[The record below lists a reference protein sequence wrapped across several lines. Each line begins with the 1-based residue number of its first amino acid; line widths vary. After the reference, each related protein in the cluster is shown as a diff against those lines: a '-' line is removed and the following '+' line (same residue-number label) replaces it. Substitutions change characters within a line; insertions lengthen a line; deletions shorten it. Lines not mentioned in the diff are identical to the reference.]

1 MARIN
6 FEERIFKD
14 QGFQDLMIAVQSR
27 IMAKGIVVE
36 LFQLAQEF
44 WFPNCLPIPMDRFK
58 AAGLPEI
65 LYAPGGLA
73 ELRDGGVYV
82 RGSKDAFAWLFQKSA
97 AGSAP
102 KKPRK
107 SKRTITGVSTRTVS
121 KSDVNES
128 ERLESSLL
136 SSPYS
141 SLSSPSSLLNTPS
154 SSSLDSLSGVASLAP
169 DEPLSAITKT
179 WRAYKT
185 AYAQRYGQQPA
196 WGPKAAGQLKEF
208 CKQIP
213 ETDAPSVAE
222 FYVRHPKTIYIESM
236 SSIGLMVRDATALRT
251 QWLNGKPLTDG
262 MVSEYRKKAIEP
274 RTRGIAEILADKEKR
289 ESEIQLQIG
298 GADGSV

>member
-6 FEERIFKD
+6 IENSLWTRGEWL
-14 QGFQDLMIAVQSR
+14 DLV
-27 IMAKGIVVE
+27 AKAGSADTAIGSLVRVWIVS
-36 LFQLAQEF
+36 QRY
-44 WFPNCLPIPMDRFK
+44 WFPKRMPIP
-58 AAGLPEI
+58 AAVWKRERLNDAVIEC
-65 LYAPGGLA
+65 GLA
-73 ELRDGGVYV
+73 ENREDGIYV
-82 RGSKDAFAWLFQKSA
+82 RGSEEQFAWLFEAQIAGQKSGEARKKKA
-97 AGSAP
+97 AA
-102 KKPRK
+102 KPRAK
-107 SKRTITGVSTRTVS
+107 QSKVGQPRLTNLEPRLTEGEPRST
-121 KSDVNES
+121 
-128 ERLESSLL
+128 SLL
-136 SSPYS
+136 LSLNS
-141 SLSSPSSLLNTPS
+141 SLSSHDSN
-154 SSSLDSLSGVASLAP
+154 SLDSLSGVASLAP

>member
-141 SLSSPSSLLNTPS
+141 SLSSHDSN
-154 SSSLDSLSGVASLAP
+154 SLDSLSGVASLAP